1 MQISQRAQ
9 GTIFKFCVV
18 IREANLQKNGTN
30 LRPGDFFLVFSL
42 LGHSVH
48 LRDKSTGSSLLGGQL
63 VIEQEHLV
71 GEWAAQDPAILLLH

>member
-1 MQISQRAQ
+1 MAPILDP
-9 GTIFKFCVV
+9 V
-18 IREANLQKNGTN
+18 I
-30 LRPGDFFLVFSL
+30 FFLVFSL